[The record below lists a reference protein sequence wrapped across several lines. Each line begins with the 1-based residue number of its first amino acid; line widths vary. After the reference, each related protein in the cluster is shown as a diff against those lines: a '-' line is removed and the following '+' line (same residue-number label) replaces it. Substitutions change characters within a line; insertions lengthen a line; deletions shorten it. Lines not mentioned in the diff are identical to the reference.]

1 MLACTPKQNLD
12 SAADRETEDKGSDTE
27 DTAGRDAYRI
37 TKTVSYN
44 DLNVDV
50 IIDKPRGTIF
60 DVLVVYHGTVWSDQR
75 IHEAATR
82 TLNEFSR
89 IVDRDNMMIVS
100 VVYPEENLLMGSNI
114 VYAEAGL
121 LWVQHTAPEAL
132 GIEIDRLFLG
142 GHSQGGYLVTR
153 LNTMHPTDGVIANS
167 PGPLDMRYR
176 CQREEEGTLQPSH
189 QCQQLLETYGTTADN
204 PEPYDSISLLRF
216 TSGHTSPLLLVQ
228 GMADAAIQLHSWP
241 AFKEQM
247 LNCTDCASVQVI
259 EAPGAGHPALFQ
271 HQMAIDALN
280 DFVR

>member
-1 MLACTPKQNLD
+1 MLACEHRKQNPIRLR
-12 SAADRETEDKGSDTE
+12 DRDGRQGSSHRRYGGT
-27 DTAGRDAYRI
+27 RYRI

-44 DLNVDV
+44 DLNGCHH
-50 IIDKPRGTIF
+50 DKPRGTVF

-142 GHSQGGYLVTR
+142 GHSQGG
-153 LNTMHPTDGVIANS
+153 IWS
-167 PGPLDMRYR
+167 P
-176 CQREEEGTLQPSH
+176 
-189 QCQQLLETYGTTADN
+189 
-204 PEPYDSISLLRF
+204 
-216 TSGHTSPLLLVQ
+216 V
-228 GMADAAIQLHSWP
+228 
-241 AFKEQM
+241 
-247 LNCTDCASVQVI
+247 
-259 EAPGAGHPALFQ
+259 
-271 HQMAIDALN
+271 
-280 DFVR
+280 